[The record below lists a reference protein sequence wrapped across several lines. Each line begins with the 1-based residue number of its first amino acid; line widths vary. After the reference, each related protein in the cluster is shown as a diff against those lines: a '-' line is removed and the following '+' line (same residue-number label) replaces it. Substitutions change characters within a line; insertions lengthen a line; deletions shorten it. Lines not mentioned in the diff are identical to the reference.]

1 MCCCWC
7 CVRLFLGESLAE
19 GAAVAA
25 EAAARVCGLGGILEE
40 EWVGGV
46 EEGTEE
52 SFPVITA
59 RSHLSLV
66 LFCVLLLPWQVC
78 GPCFERSVSLFDTLE
93 DERDRVPPTET
104 LGVDKMGGKG
114 GV

>member
-1 MCCCWC
+1 M
-7 CVRLFLGESLAE
+7 E
-19 GAAVAA
+19 GAIVAA
-25 EAAARVCGLGGILEE
+25 AAAARVCGFDGILEDE
-40 EWVGGV
+40 GLGEV

-59 RSHLSLV
+59 RSHLWLV
-66 LFCVLLLPWQVC
+66 LFCMPLLPWQVC
-78 GPCFERSVSLFDTLE
+78 GPCFERCVSLFDTLE

-104 LGVDKMGGKG
+104 LGVEKMGGKG